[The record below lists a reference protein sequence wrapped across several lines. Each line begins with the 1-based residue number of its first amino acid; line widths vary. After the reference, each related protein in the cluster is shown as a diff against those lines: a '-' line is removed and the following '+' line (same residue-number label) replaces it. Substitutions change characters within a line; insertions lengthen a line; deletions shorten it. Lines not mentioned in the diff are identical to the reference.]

1 MPTAHQVK
9 SLIRSHFGANEE
21 QFTTTVLQVAAQEA
35 RKGHQELAQ
44 ELRTLVDGFKDTK
57 VKFRRL
63 NPNLEGLILELPA
76 EAKKSEFVAPPDLKQ
91 RLERILNEY
100 RQRGKLKSHG
110 LEHRRKIMLSG
121 AAGTGKT
128 LTAEIIAK
136 ELNLPFFVIL
146 MDKLVTK
153 FMGETSAQLRL
164 IFNQIEDVHGVYLFD
179 EFDAIGSER
188 SLVGEVAE
196 MRRVLNSF
204 LQFIEQ
210 NKSDSF
216 IVTATNNV
224 NLLDN
229 ALFRRFDDVLKYELP
244 DIKQARQ
251 LIKNR
256 LGTYQGKFDIENIPQ
271 KYLKLSHA
279 EIALACNHA
288 VKESIL
294 SDKRQITKSL
304 LEKMLKERLASY
316 PHHK

>member
-136 ELNLPFFVIL
+136 E
-146 MDKLVTK
+146 